1 MTVLSFRLE
10 DEIIDKL
17 KEYASSLNTSTSSL
31 LRDLI
36 CRELSCP
43 PPRKAPPISSDKGT
57 SVEKNTLHNEVKQLR
72 HEQDNLWAHIEEL
85 TCRLSELQQYVNSL
99 PVAAQPRITVPSQH
113 QITAPSQH
121 QITSPS
127 KPSVTEPVTAG
138 ARKRFRPQL
147 PIEMV
152 SLDKIIVPPRY
163 SSIQP
168 QPDRIQRHIRYYERY
183 GRFNGAI
190 TVMRGTLSLVDGY
203 MRYLAAQKMGHK
215 EIATH
220 LLS

>member
-1 MTVLSFRLE
+1 MTVLSFRME
-10 DEIIDKL
+10 DEIITKL

-36 CRELSCP
+36 CRELNFTP
-43 PPRKAPPISSDKGT
+43 PIKAPSIPSDKSASAG
-57 SVEKNTLHNEVKQLR
+57 KDTLHNEVKQLR

-85 TCRLSELQQYVNSL
+85 TCRLSELQQQVNNL
-99 PVAAQPRITVPSQH
+99 PTAAAIQPQINTPSQ
-113 QITAPSQH
+113 P
-121 QITSPS
+121 P
-127 KPSVTEPVTAG
+127 VMEPVTTG
-138 ARKRFRPQL
+138 TKKHFRPQP

-152 SLDKIIVPPRY
+152 SLGEIIVPPRY
-163 SSIQP
+163 SSSQP
-168 QPDRIQRHIRYYERY
+168 QPERIQRHIRYYERY

-190 TVMRGTLSLVDGY
+190 TVTKDTLSLVDGY

-215 EIATH
+215 EIAAH